1 MKESVNVL
9 PYAPSQGTLGAEKK
23 RWHAVYVDDVY
34 KLDGGEVKSIDDIYA
49 SKSIIAAQ
57 NNSVAEVQAALAAL
71 RALID
76 SKADKSHGNHVPP
89 LQPYA
94 VNTYL
99 ASDGSFKEVKLA
111 DIDAPHTNG
120 VGAVGTWHIDIDG
133 NAATATLAD
142 QATLAIGL
150 NVTMDPRRQATVV
163 GVDNQKTF
171 ADTGVYLTTAPG
183 ELHATTFDGNHAQL
197 STVKATMSVT
207 SPKFIGNLQGNA
219 DTATRA
225 TTSVVTL
232 GNTTKAYI
240 TGHVNNALYYDS
252 GVYLTTTSGQL
263 RATSMDTDTL
273 TSKTATLSSGTLT
286 FKYGTYS
293 GNLQMTSSNML
304 SSTVDFTAPR
314 VFNAIWNDY
323 AEFFECADAATEPG
337 DIIAR
342 LPGKTERYGRAMAQD
357 MVVGVHTDE
366 FAHVIGGLPATDE
379 QTVLEANKGKFI
391 PVALA
396 GRVHVKVNGPA
407 KVGQWVVPSDE
418 PGVGVAVDNPTGN
431 VVGRVLVD
439 KTDTGIS
446 RVRVLVK

>member
-49 SKSIIAAQ
+49 SKDIIAAQ
-57 NNSVAEVQAALAAL
+57 NNSVAEVQASLAAL

-76 SKADKSHGNHVPP
+76 TKADKSHGNHVPP

-94 VNTYL
+94 VNTFL
-99 ASDGSFKEVKLA
+99 ASDGSFKEIKLA

-197 STVKATMSVT
+197 TTVKATTSVT
-207 SPKFIGNLQGNA
+207 SPTFIGHLQGNA

-225 TTSVVTL
+225 TTSVITL

-263 RATSMDTDTL
+263 HAASIDVDTVISNNVTIKNGTNSSTL
-273 TSKTATLSSGTLT
+273 QMTGAGTLSS
-286 FKYGTYS
+286 S
-293 GNLQMTSSNML
+293 A
-304 SSTVDFTAPR
+304 DFTAPR
-314 VFNAIWNDY
+314 VYNAVWNDY
-323 AEFFECADAATEPG
+323 AEFFECTDAATEPG

-342 LPGKTERYGRAMAQD
+342 LPGQTERYGRAMAQD

-439 KTDTGIS
+439 KTDACIG

>member
-49 SKSIIAAQ
+49 SKDIIVAQ
-57 NNSVAEVQAALAAL
+57 NNSVAEVQAGLAAL

-76 SKADKSHGNHVPP
+76 TKADKSHGNHVPP

-94 VNTYL
+94 VNTFL
-99 ASDGSFKEVKLA
+99 ASDGSFKEIKLA

-197 STVKATMSVT
+197 TTVKATTSVT
-207 SPKFIGNLQGNA
+207 SPTFIGHLQGNA

-225 TTSVVTL
+225 TTSVITL

-263 RATSMDTDTL
+263 HAASIDVDTVISNNVTIKNG
-273 TSKTATLSSGTLT
+273 TNSST
-286 FKYGTYS
+286 
-293 GNLQMTSSNML
+293 LQMTGAGML
-304 SSTVDFTAPR
+304 SSSTDFTAPR
-314 VFNAIWNDY
+314 VYNAVWNDY

-342 LPGKTERYGRAMAQD
+342 LPGQTERYGRAMAQD

-396 GRVHVKVNGPA
+396 GRVHVKVNGSA

-418 PGVGVAVDNPTGN
+418 PGVGVAVDNPTGDI
-431 VVGRVLVD
+431 VGRVLVD
-439 KTDTGIS
+439 KTDTGIG
-446 RVRVLVK
+446 RVRVLIK